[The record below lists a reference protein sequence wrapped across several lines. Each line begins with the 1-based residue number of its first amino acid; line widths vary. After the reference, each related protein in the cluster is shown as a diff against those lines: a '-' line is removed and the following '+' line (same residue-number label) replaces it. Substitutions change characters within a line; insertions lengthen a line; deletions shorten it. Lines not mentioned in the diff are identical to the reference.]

1 MVHGEK
7 GLPPAGAAP
16 AMRRPGSRQPLGRE
30 FILAAALEIIDTQG
44 VAALTMRALATQL
57 QSGTATL
64 YRHFANRTALIEAVI
79 DNVVSEVDLTTP
91 MALSG
96 PWHQACKSLAQQLF
110 DALAAHPN
118 LAPLLSLFP
127 PAGTAGAVRRERFLA
142 ILLRDGFPPDVA
154 LRIYTSVGHYVVGF
168 AVQIGAHL
176 ITSEP
181 GAGSPI
187 ALPDLDPASYPATA
201 TIAAAG
207 ARPATLAEEFTYG
220 LDLIFAGIERTEKVR
235 KEFSAG
241 VR

>member
-1 MVHGEK
+1 MVDDPGRQVHR
-7 GLPPAGAAP
+7 LPAGIVHERNNQYV
-16 AMRRPGSRQPLGRE
+16 MGVEERLFSWRQR
-30 FILAAALEIIDTQG
+30 
-44 VAALTMRALATQL
+44 
-57 QSGTATL
+57 
-64 YRHFANRTALIEAVI
+64 
-79 DNVVSEVDLTTP
+79 
-91 MALSG
+91 
-96 PWHQACKSLAQQLF
+96 KSLAQQLF

-168 AVQIGAHL
+168 AVQLGAHL

-187 ALPDLDPASYPATA
+187 TLPDLDPASYPATA

-220 LDLIFAGIERTEKVR
+220 LGLIFAGIERTEKTR
-235 KEFSAG
+235 ESP
-241 VR
+241 